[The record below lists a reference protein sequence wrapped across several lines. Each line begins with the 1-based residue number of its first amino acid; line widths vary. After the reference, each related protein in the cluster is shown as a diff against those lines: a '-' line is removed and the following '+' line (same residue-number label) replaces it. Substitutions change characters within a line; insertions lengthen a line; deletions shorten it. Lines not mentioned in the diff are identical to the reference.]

1 MNRLDDRS
9 TAIISLRHSMRR
21 RLFVRT
27 ALMIGLAATAAL
39 ACSPT
44 TPCDPR
50 ASSGFNVLQFSCD
63 PAGSDAQCQAMAE
76 NDNLYTCGPTSADV
90 TSTATFISSDPSV
103 AVFGAP
109 GRAPDYL
116 TTVGSGP
123 CQCHGPVFEP
133 ARDLGGAIVPDA
145 GSPG

>member
-1 MNRLDDRS
+1 
-9 TAIISLRHSMRR
+9 MRR